1 MGVVDP
7 NQFLALLLQVKEGA
21 HLFLRIHAK
30 PSWAVQ
36 CISNGKH
43 DLHLVAGASE
53 ESAGLLRECGPR
65 VTQHGIQVLA
75 AKVDAPG
82 AHRARDYNRCT
93 PTSEVAG
100 ATSEVGPSYRETSM
114 NEPHA
119 IVTRNLVKH
128 YGRVEALRGIDLD
141 VRKMEIFGFLGPN
154 GAGKTTT
161 IRCLLDLIRP
171 TKGSISV
178 FGTNPQTDPVSV
190 RARTGYL
197 PGELRLDENL
207 TVEGTLRYLNNL
219 RGRKADWS
227 YIRELAQRLDLEL
240 RLPIKNLSKG
250 NKQKIGILQAMMHRP
265 ELLILDEPTF
275 GLDPLVQHEVLRL
288 IQQARTE
295 GASVFFSSHNLS
307 EVQEVADRVGIIRLG
322 KLVEVADTSA
332 LINRSIRRA
341 RIRFRQPVD
350 PSPLLTVPGV
360 SLLARGDGANVLLQ
374 VEGEM
379 DRLLKALAPFPVSDF
394 ETERPTLEEIFLAY
408 YEKENVEGVQA

>member
-1 MGVVDP
+1 
-7 NQFLALLLQVKEGA
+7 
-21 HLFLRIHAK
+21 
-30 PSWAVQ
+30 
-36 CISNGKH
+36 
-43 DLHLVAGASE
+43 
-53 ESAGLLRECGPR
+53 
-65 VTQHGIQVLA
+65 
-75 AKVDAPG
+75 
-82 AHRARDYNRCT
+82 
-93 PTSEVAG
+93 
-100 ATSEVGPSYRETSM
+100 M
-114 NEPHA
+114 NEPNA

-227 YIRELAQRLDLEL
+227 TIRELAGRLDLEL

-250 NKQKIGILQAMMHRP
+250 NKQKIGVVQAMMHRP

-295 GASVFFSSHNLS
+295 GATVFFSSHILS

-350 PSPLLTVPGV
+350 LSPLLSVPGV
-360 SLLARGDGANVLLQ
+360 SLLARGDGASVLLQ

-408 YEKENVEGVQA
+408 YEKENVEGVRA

>member
-1 MGVVDP
+1 
-7 NQFLALLLQVKEGA
+7 
-21 HLFLRIHAK
+21 
-30 PSWAVQ
+30 
-36 CISNGKH
+36 
-43 DLHLVAGASE
+43 
-53 ESAGLLRECGPR
+53 
-65 VTQHGIQVLA
+65 
-75 AKVDAPG
+75 
-82 AHRARDYNRCT
+82 
-93 PTSEVAG
+93 
-100 ATSEVGPSYRETSM
+100 M

-178 FGTNPQTDPVSV
+178 LGTNPQADPVSV

-227 YIRELAQRLDLEL
+227 TIRELAGRLDLEL

-250 NKQKIGILQAMMHRP
+250 NKQKIGVVQAMMHRP

-350 PSPLLTVPGV
+350 LSPLLSVPGV
-360 SLLARGDGANVLLQ
+360 SLLARGDGASVLLQ

-408 YEKENVEGVQA
+408 YEKENVEGVRA